1 MLRINMYLFINNRQV
16 DKLHEK
22 KTRNESYDD
31 NYLLVLQK

>member
-22 KTRNESYDD
+22 KKPVMNHMMITTY
-31 NYLLVLQK
+31 